1 MLPGLGAA
9 VLSVAAAVPRLIA
22 EVPPSAYEVTQA
34 ALGNIAVTQAHL
46 TLSEVLGHVDLLTN
60 AGRVREVDRGGTAV
74 FEAT

>member
-1 MLPGLGAA
+1 
-9 VLSVAAAVPRLIA
+9 VPR
-22 EVPPSAYEVTQA
+22 SAYEITQA